1 MQPVPAGLYHLPIVL
16 VKCTKICRNT
26 NILIKMVLPTKC
38 EENHRQYLE
47 IIIFI
52 PIIFG
57 FLSILN
63 TLELILLQ
71 WVKRN
76 KIKFKHQK

>member
-1 MQPVPAGLYHLPIVL
+1 
-16 VKCTKICRNT
+16 
-26 NILIKMVLPTKC
+26 MVLPTKC

-63 TLELILLQ
+63 TLELILQ

-76 KIKFKHQK
+76 KIKFKDKKNDLI